1 MSNRLLDLPSLDLL
15 RSFVAVGRRMSIT
28 LAAQDMCLTQS
39 ALSRQIQALESSL
52 GYRLLVRGHRSIE
65 FTGEGRR
72 LFRSA
77 DAMLEQ
83 LGDVVASLRP
93 ADTRQPVTISASIG
107 VTALWI
113 LPRLNAF
120 QQAAPDIDVR
130 VAASN
135 RFVDMEREQ
144 VDLSLRYCRPQ
155 DAPTDA
161 LRLFD
166 EAWVPVAHPAL
177 AVGAIEEA
185 AQLRRQVLLEF
196 DDVSRPWLQ
205 WAGWLR
211 GAGAAKT
218 KPKGVLRFNQYDQVV
233 QAALAG
239 QGGRQ
244 ALAARFLQ
252 FRQAQRA
259 HARLPQA
266 TTIPWASAAKHLA
279 GLSLLPASS
288 ACAFQILTVTPP
300 ACACAPGKG
309 LKARTLRASSGQALK
324 VQLRFFLADLGG
336 VGHAFFRLRHG
347 PAGRASILFRPRR
360 SCGRPA
366 RPACRAGCR
375 WCRRRRWQALHQQHR
390 AGVQAFFH
398 FHDGDAGLGSP
409 ASIARWIGAAPRQRG
424 SSEPWILMQGL
435 MSRVLR
441 GRIRP

>member
-1 MSNRLLDLPSLDLL
+1 MPNRLLDLPPLDLL

-39 ALSRQIQALESSL
+39 ALSRQIQALEAQL

-135 RFVDMEREQ
+135 RFVDLEREQ
-144 VDLSLRYCRPQ
+144 VDLSLRYCRPE
-155 DAPTDA
+155 DAPPGA
-161 LRLFD
+161 PRLFD
-166 EAWVPVAHPAL
+166 EALVPVAHPAL
-177 AVGAIEEA
+177 AVTAIEDP

-211 GAGAAKT
+211 GAGAGAGKAR
-218 KPKGVLRFNQYDQVV
+218 PKGVLRFNQYDQVV

-239 QGGRQ
+239 QGVALGRLELVRPLLEQ
-244 ALAARFLQ
+244 GKLALASA
-252 FRQAQRA
+252 
-259 HARLPQA
+259 LPPA
-266 TTIPWASAAKHLA
+266 TSDYAYWLLTRRDASADAVIVGDWIRA
-279 GLSLLPASS
+279 EAR
-288 ACAFQILTVTPP
+288 
-300 ACACAPGKG
+300 
-309 LKARTLRASSGQALK
+309 KA
-324 VQLRFFLADLGG
+324 
-336 VGHAFFRLRHG
+336 
-347 PAGRASILFRPRR
+347 
-360 SCGRPA
+360 A
-366 RPACRAGCR
+366 R
-375 WCRRRRWQALHQQHR
+375 
-390 AGVQAFFH
+390 
-398 FHDGDAGLGSP
+398 
-409 ASIARWIGAAPRQRG
+409 
-424 SSEPWILMQGL
+424 
-435 MSRVLR
+435 
-441 GRIRP
+441 